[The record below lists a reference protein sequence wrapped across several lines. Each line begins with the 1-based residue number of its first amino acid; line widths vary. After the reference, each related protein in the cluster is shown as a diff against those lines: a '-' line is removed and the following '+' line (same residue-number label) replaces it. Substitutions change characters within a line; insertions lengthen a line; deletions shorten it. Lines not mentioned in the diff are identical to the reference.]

1 MRPQPN
7 HPLTILGPLTVL
19 GIETSCDETAAGVVR
34 RHADGRVEVLSSI
47 VLSQVKDHAPFGGV
61 VPEIAARAHVEAID
75 AVIGAAMTKADVGFG
90 DLDGVA
96 ATAGPGLVG
105 GVMVGLSAG
114 KAIAL
119 ARGLPLIAVN
129 HLEGHAL
136 SARLAAEVA
145 YPYLLLLISGG
156 HCQLLDVDGVGRCT
170 RLGSTIDDAAGE
182 AFDKIAKALGLGY
195 PGGPALERLAEG
207 GDASRFP
214 LPRMLLGRAGCDFS
228 FSGLKTAAAR
238 LAEHI
243 DNDTDRRDLAAAVQ
257 AAIARQLAERSE
269 RAMKV
274 YAEAHALAL
283 PRGLRFVVAGGVAAN
298 SEVRRVLEGVA
309 AAHGFS
315 FTAPPLDYCTDN
327 AAMIALAGAERLA
340 LGLVDGLDAVAR
352 PRWPLDEEAALN
364 RPTHSPGRKGAKA

>member
-7 HPLTILGPLTVL
+7 RPLSDPLAVL

-75 AVIGAAMTKADVGFG
+75 AVIKAAMTKAVLGFD

-136 SARLAAEVA
+136 SARLAADVA

-156 HCQLLDVDGVGRCT
+156 HCQLLDVEGVGRCA

-195 PGGPALERLAEG
+195 PGGPALEKLAVG

-238 LAEHI
+238 LAETVT
-243 DNDTDRRDLAAAVQ
+243 DAADRRDLAAAVQ
-257 AAIARQLAERSE
+257 GAIARQLAERSE
-269 RAMKV
+269 RAMRV
-274 YAEAHALAL
+274 YAETHGGGD
-283 PRGLRFVVAGGVAAN
+283 RRFVVAGGVAAN
-298 SEVRRVLEGVA
+298 AEVRRVLEGVA

-315 FTAPPLDYCTDN
+315 FTAPPLEYCTDN

-340 LGLVDGLDAVAR
+340 LGLTDGLDAVAR